1 MAELFRFADYS
12 QGELEK
18 CAEAF
23 VRPLLNERQIG
34 CERIASLAW
43 TEAILDWFSAARSE
57 KVVVDARKP
66 RHHGAAPLWRQ
77 ELAKHSANF
86 APSKPRETRGEFLF
100 DLSHSTYPPSDDNY
114 WTADYWQKA
123 LAGEPRL
130 ELVLESEWGKHSLG
144 EGNAALVMHDAIK
157 LLHASARVKIVVFA
171 STNPQSRKVTID
183 LARELVKKDVSKV
196 GDAEPSW
203 LWVDI
208 PWSTWEDD
216 DHKPT
221 WWLGTAGADLS
232 PQQ

>member
-1 MAELFRFADYS
+1 M
-12 QGELEK
+12 
-18 CAEAF
+18 
-23 VRPLLNERQIG
+23 
-34 CERIASLAW
+34 
-43 TEAILDWFSAARSE
+43 
-57 KVVVDARKP
+57 
-66 RHHGAAPLWRQ
+66 
-77 ELAKHSANF
+77 
-86 APSKPRETRGEFLF
+86 
-100 DLSHSTYPPSDDNY
+100 
-114 WTADYWQKA
+114 
-123 LAGEPRL
+123 
-130 ELVLESEWGKHSLG
+130 VLESEWGKHSLG